1 MRLDDRMTKRINLKT
16 FQNPQC
22 VKRLTAF
29 QYIDIM
35 SMRFNDLITKMNV
48 DEWSDTKNRI
58 NKSMDYT
65 KFKLNKKKL
74 FSFESMKKLLDN
86 INTPNPIIK
95 ENQSIIIKNALLFI
109 IYNLNGSFINLIKIL
124 HYLINN
130 KYLTDD
136 FRLIYNINII
146 IAGDVFANNVYK
158 IEIIGILFKLK
169 LNNPDKVH
177 IIGNFNNKNQL
188 FLENIIEYPYDLHNT
203 KIVKI
208 ADRIIYLDV
217 IKQFFNQIDTSKQN
231 LMDRLFEFSDH
242 SKEIYI
248 QAFGDAG
255 VSDTIPLKLCVY
267 SSMDQSNCDNI
278 LIGLKIYN
286 FYDVHQQSS
295 NLDISNSMLTNEI
308 DIIEKL
314 SNEFVKTK
322 KTPHLI
328 MFIQKYDIDIHTS
341 DNYVKFDKTT
351 KKIKQEKKQNGNKI
365 NKQIFSIME
374 WADKGTL
381 KDNWSE
387 GLKIKD
393 HFTIFLFQL
402 LYTLSIIR
410 ETYPN
415 FRHQDLHSG
424 NILVSSTN
432 NKDGYFKYTI
442 QTKTYYIPDCG
453 FQIKI
458 WDFDRSTL
466 TQLKYVTNPDETLE
480 FYDIYRILVIFF
492 WEWKNHTYKP
502 NPQSNKYIDLDD
514 DYKLTDYVKFMEK
527 YFGWDELVRHK
538 DRYKKFPLY
547 NKVFNNKN
555 KKPIDILVDETESN
569 GLFYK
574 YLHVRDDTY
583 IIDSYG

>member
-1 MRLDDRMTKRINLKT
+1 MYVIQRTDGDLRYASVLKINKSDNMVTMKLDDRQYTMINLT
-16 FQNPQC
+16 QFQNPQY

-35 SMRFNDLITKMNV
+35 LMTFNDLITKMNV
-48 DEWSDTKNRI
+48 YEWTDTDTENLI
-58 NKSMDYT
+58 PGSMDYT
-65 KFKLNKKKL
+65 KFELKKKKL
-74 FSFESMKKLLDN
+74 FSFESMTRLLDN
-86 INTPNPIIK
+86 INTHPPIIK
-95 ENQSIIIKNALLFI
+95 EHQSIIIKNALLFI

-130 KYLTDD
+130 NYLTDD
-136 FRLIYNINII
+136 FMLQHNINII
-146 IAGDVFANNVYK
+146 IAGDVFASNVYK

-169 LNNPDKVH
+169 LNNPDKIH
-177 IIGNFNNKNQL
+177 IIGNFNNIDQL
-188 FLENIIEYPYDLHNT
+188 FLENIIEYPYDLHNK

-231 LMDRLFEFSDH
+231 LMDRLFEFSDQ

-248 QAFGDAG
+248 QAFGDKG
-255 VSDTIPLKLCVY
+255 ISNTIPLKLCVY
-267 SSMDQSNCDNI
+267 SSGYQSNCDNI

-286 FYDVHQQSS
+286 FYDVSDVSDVHQTSS
-295 NLDISNSMLTNEI
+295 NRYISNSRLTNEI

-314 SNEFVKTK
+314 SNDFVKTK

-328 MFIQKYDIDIHTS
+328 MFIQKYEIDILNT
-341 DNYVKFDKTT
+341 YVKFDKNKIIKG
-351 KKIKQEKKQNGNKI
+351 KKKKQNKI
-365 NKQIFSIME
+365 NKQIFSIIE

-410 ETYPN
+410 ETYPS
-415 FRHQDLHSG
+415 FRHQDLHSE

-466 TQLKYVTNPDETLE
+466 TNLKYTPPPRQNNQ
-480 FYDIYRILVIFF
+480 IL
-492 WEWKNHTYKP
+492 
-502 NPQSNKYIDLDD
+502 
-514 DYKLTDYVKFMEK
+514 
-527 YFGWDELVRHK
+527 
-538 DRYKKFPLY
+538 
-547 NKVFNNKN
+547 
-555 KKPIDILVDETESN
+555 
-569 GLFYK
+569 
-574 YLHVRDDTY
+574 
-583 IIDSYG
+583 